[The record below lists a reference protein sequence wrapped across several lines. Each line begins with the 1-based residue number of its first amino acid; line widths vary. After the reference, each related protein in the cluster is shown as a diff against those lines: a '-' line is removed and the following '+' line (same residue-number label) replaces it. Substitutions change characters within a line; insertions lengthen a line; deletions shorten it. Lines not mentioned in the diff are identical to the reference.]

1 MVAGQNVMEN
11 KDHVCFVEQRVCA
24 ALKKLVGPTFQT
36 DVTTHLEGNITMHA
50 AYQVIILIDFTG
62 LQ

>member
-24 ALKKLVGPTFQT
+24 ALEKLDGPTFQT
-36 DVTTHLEGNITMHA
+36 DAPIHLEGNIIMHA
-50 AYQVIILIDFTG
+50 AYQVIILIDFTR
-62 LQ
+62 L